1 MKTFLTIVL
10 AAASVAA
17 LAAPETDAIE
27 QKRVR
32 AEKLLAAYGNA
43 CAQVRIYLKLD
54 KDGEPPKHSFRY
66 LCPNCNSC
74 HSESAERYLKEGRP
88 AETCAFAV
96 APDRF
101 LVQDDRFRT
110 EWVERIEV
118 VFGGVAYP
126 AKPVR
131 RYLNEEA
138 LELRTER
145 PVRGVTPLSFSKR
158 IDFRTDS
165 KGVFFFNA
173 KENGLAVSGMR
184 PNGAANFTH
193 YADVGKDL
201 AKATGNAIAVNASNE
216 AVTVVFRNLLP
227 VGKDEFRPPAEWVGE
242 SVEAIEKRWDDFEN
256 RAKASF
262 VPLYLHLDDEENRKD
277 GWSRRYSSYRED
289 SESTDIDLVGILLP
303 EGDVLAEVRLNASK
317 MSEIDK
323 IEAVLADGRRAPM
336 EFVGAF
342 AEQKLAVFRFAD
354 GKVPAG
360 LAPVRL
366 NTRAPV
372 SRFLETVNALK
383 VSNFSGKLKSELRPQ
398 KIVRFDTIRGGLQ
411 CPSVSGSFDYRNKG
425 GAQVFLYEDGSFGGM
440 KVEMRGGERYA
451 DDMEYVTAEKLA
463 KLLSDRDFDPQFAI
477 RKGKDRVRIA
487 WIGVETQRLTD
498 ELAREKKAQA
508 LLSAAGS
515 RGALVTRVM
524 PGTPAAKAG
533 LAEGDVLLTA
543 RLTTAHR
550 KRALDDENSSN
561 GFDWSEYFGAFEGGD
576 EDMLGMMF
584 DREYSPWP
592 NVELGVNRVFTSF
605 GIGRKVVVAYA
616 RDGERKEVEL
626 TLEQAPVHYQTAKRI
641 KNKELGIKVSDMT
654 FEVRGYFKLDDKAPG
669 VVVVK
674 VQPGNP
680 AAIGGVR
687 PLEIITHV
695 NNEPVTSAKDFAKKV
710 KGQKTLTFSV
720 RRLAATRVVRIEL
733 KDRANSLPKSGE
745 NGIMRI
751 EGKGDPSSE

>member
-1 MKTFLTIVL
+1 MKRLVTIIL
-10 AAASVAA
+10 AAASTAA
-17 LAAPETDAIE
+17 FAAPETDAIE

-43 CAQVRIYLKLD
+43 CAQVKIYLKLD
-54 KDGEPPKHSFRY
+54 KNGEPPKHSFRY
-66 LCPNCNSC
+66 LCPNCNSY
-74 HSESAERYLKEGRP
+74 HSEGAERYLREGRP
-88 AETCAFAV
+88 VETCAFAV

-101 LVQDDRFRT
+101 LVQDDRFRGD
-110 EWVERIEV
+110 WVERIEV
-118 VFGGVAYP
+118 VFAGVAYP

-131 RYLNEEA
+131 RYLREEA
-138 LELRTER
+138 LELKTER
-145 PVRGVTPLSFSKR
+145 AVKGVTPLSFSKR
-158 IDFRTDS
+158 LDFRTDA
-165 KGVFFFNA
+165 KGVFFFNT
-173 KENGLAVSGMR
+173 KEHGLAVSGMK
-184 PNGAANFTH
+184 PNAAADFTH

-216 AVTVVFRNLLP
+216 AVTVMFRKLLP
-227 VGKDEFRPPAEWVGE
+227 VGADEFRPPAEWTGE
-242 SVEAIEKRWDDFEN
+242 SAEAIEKRWDDFES
-256 RAKASF
+256 RAKTSF

-289 SESTDIDLVGILLP
+289 SESTDLDLVGLLLP
-303 EGDVLAEVRLNASK
+303 EGDVLAELKLDASK
-317 MSEIDK
+317 VSEIDK
-323 IEAVLADGRRAPM
+323 IEAVLADGKRVAM

-354 GKVPAG
+354 GKVPEG
-360 LAPVRL
+360 LSPLRL
-366 NTRAPV
+366 NARAPV
-372 SRFLETVNALK
+372 SRFLETAYALK
-383 VSNFSGKLKSELRPQ
+383 VSNFGGKLKSELRPR
-398 KIVRFDTIRGGLQ
+398 KIDGFETIRGGLL
-411 CPSVSGSFDYRNKG
+411 CPDVSGGFDYHGKG
-425 GAQVFLYEDGSFGGM
+425 GVRMFMYEDGTFGGM
-440 KVEMRGGERYA
+440 KVEMRGGGRYS
-451 DDMEYVTAEKLA
+451 DDEEFVTAEKLA
-463 KLLSDRDFDPQFAI
+463 KLLADRDFDPQFAI
-477 RKGKDRVRIA
+477 RQGKDRVRIA

-508 LLSAAGS
+508 LLAAAES
-515 RGALVTRVM
+515 HGALVTRVM

-533 LAEGDVLLTA
+533 LSEGDILLSA
-543 RLTTAHR
+543 RLRTSHS
-550 KRALDDENSSN
+550 KRSLEDGNSSD
-561 GFDWSEYFGAFEGGD
+561 GFDWSQYFSAFEGED

-592 NVELGVNRVFTSF
+592 NVEQGVNRVFTSF
-605 GIGRKVVVAYA
+605 GIGKQVIVDYA

-641 KNKELGIKVSDMT
+641 KNKDLGIKVSDMT

-710 KGQKTLTFSV
+710 KGPKDLTFSV

-733 KDRANSLPKSGE
+733 KERADNVRK
-745 NGIMRI
+745 
-751 EGKGDPSSE
+751 

>member
-1 MKTFLTIVL
+1 MKTLLVIVL
-10 AAASVAA
+10 TAASVAVV
-17 LAAPETDAIE
+17 AASETDAIVA
-27 QKRVR
+27 KRAR
-32 AEKLLAAYGNA
+32 AEKLLAAYGDA
-43 CAQVRIYLKLD
+43 CAQVKIYLKLD
-54 KDGEPPKHSFRY
+54 KNGEPPKHSFRY
-66 LCPNCNSC
+66 LCPNCNSY
-74 HSESAERYLKEGRP
+74 HSRSADTYLKEGRP

-101 LVQDDRFRT
+101 LVQDDRFRAD
-110 EWVERIEV
+110 WIERIEI

-131 RYLNEEA
+131 RYLKEEA
-138 LELRTER
+138 LELKTDK

-173 KENGLAVSGMR
+173 KENGLAVSGMK
-184 PNGAANFTH
+184 PNGAADFTH

-216 AVTVVFRNLLP
+216 AVTVMFRNLLP
-227 VGKDEFRPPAEWVGE
+227 VGADEFRPPSEWEGE
-242 SVEAIEKRWDDFEN
+242 GVEAIEKRWDDFEN
-256 RAKASF
+256 RAKTSF

-289 SESTDIDLVGILLP
+289 SEATDLDLVGILLP
-303 EGDVLAEVRLNASK
+303 EGDVLAEVKLGASK
-317 MSEIDK
+317 VSEIDK
-323 IEAVLADGRRAPM
+323 IEAVLADGKRVPM

-354 GKVPAG
+354 GKMPEG
-360 LAPVRL
+360 LSPLRL
-366 NTRAPV
+366 NARAPV
-372 SRFLETVNALK
+372 SRFLETAYGLK
-383 VSNFSGKLKSELRPQ
+383 VSNFGGKLKSELRPQ
-398 KIVRFDTIRGGLQ
+398 QIVEFDTIRGGLL
-411 CPSVSGSFDYRNKG
+411 CPSVSGSFDYRSKG
-425 GAQVFLYEDGSFGGM
+425 GVQLFLYEDGTFGGM
-440 KVEMRGGERYA
+440 KVEMRGGGRYS
-451 DDMEYVTAEKLA
+451 DDEEFVTAEKLA
-463 KLLSDRDFDPQFAI
+463 KLLAERDFDPQFAI
-477 RKGKDRVRIA
+477 RQGKDRVRIA

-508 LLSAAGS
+508 LLATAES

-533 LAEGDVLLTA
+533 LVEGDILLSS
-543 RLTTAHR
+543 RLKTSHS
-550 KRALDDENSSN
+550 KRSLEDGNSSD
-561 GFDWSEYFGAFEGGD
+561 GFDWSSYFSAFEGVD
-576 EDMLGMMF
+576 EDEIGMIF
-584 DREYSPWP
+584 DAEYSPWP
-592 NVELGVNRVFTSF
+592 NVEAGVNRVFTSF
-605 GIGRKVVVAYA
+605 GIGKRVVVAYA

-641 KNKELGIKVSDMT
+641 KNKDLGIKVSDMT

-695 NNEPVTSAKDFAKKV
+695 NNEPVTGAKDFAKKV
-710 KGQKTLTFSV
+710 KGQKHLTFSV

-733 KDRANSLPKSGE
+733 KDRVADVPNRSK
-745 NGIMRI
+745 
-751 EGKGDPSSE
+751 

>member
-1 MKTFLTIVL
+1 MKRLMIITL
-10 AAASVAA
+10 AAASAA
-17 LAAPETDAIE
+17 AFAAPEADAIE

-43 CAQVRIYLKLD
+43 CAQVKIYLKLD
-54 KDGEPPKHSFRY
+54 KNGEPPKHSFRY
-66 LCPNCNSC
+66 LCPNCNSY
-74 HSESAERYLKEGRP
+74 HSESAESYLREGRP
-88 AETCAFAV
+88 VETCAFAV

-101 LVQDDRFRT
+101 LMQDDRFRAD
-110 EWVERIEV
+110 WVERIEV

-131 RYLNEEA
+131 RYLREEA
-138 LELRTER
+138 LELKTDK
-145 PVRGVTPLSFSKR
+145 PVKGVTPLSFSKR
-158 IDFRTDS
+158 IDFRNDS

-173 KENGLAVSGMR
+173 KEGGLAVSGMK
-184 PNGAANFTH
+184 PNAAADFTH

-227 VGKDEFRPPAEWVGE
+227 VGADEFRPPSEWAGE
-242 SVEAIEKRWDDFEN
+242 SVEAIERRWDDFES
-256 RAKASF
+256 RAKTSF
-262 VPLYLHLDDEENRKD
+262 VPLYLHLDDEGNRKD

-289 SESTDIDLVGILLP
+289 SEATDLDLVGLLLP
-303 EGDVLAEVRLNASK
+303 EGDVLAELKLDASK
-317 MSEIDK
+317 VSEIDK
-323 IEAVLADGRRAPM
+323 IEAVLADGKRAAM

-342 AEQKLAVFRFAD
+342 GEQKLAVFRFAD
-354 GKVPAG
+354 GKVPEG
-360 LAPVRL
+360 VSPLRL
-366 NTRAPV
+366 NARAPA
-372 SRFLETVNALK
+372 SRFLEAVYALK
-383 VSNFSGKLKSELRPQ
+383 VSNFGGKLKSELRPR
-398 KIVRFDTIRGGLQ
+398 KIVEFDTIRDGLL
-411 CPSVSGSFDYRNKG
+411 CPSISGGFDYRNKG
-425 GAQVFLYEDGSFGGM
+425 GVQVFLYEDGTFGGM
-440 KVEMRGGERYA
+440 KVEMRGGGRYS
-451 DDMEYVTAEKLA
+451 DDEEYVTAEKLGA
-463 KLLSDRDFDPQFAI
+463 MLAGRNFDPQFAI
-477 RKGKDRVRIA
+477 RQGRDRVRIA

-508 LLSAAGS
+508 LLFAAES

-524 PGTPAAKAG
+524 PGSPAAKAG
-533 LAEGDVLLTA
+533 LLEGDILLSA
-543 RLTTAHR
+543 RLKTSHS
-550 KRALDDENSSN
+550 KRSLEDGNSSD
-561 GFDWSEYFGAFEGGD
+561 GFDWSRYFGAFESED

-584 DREYSPWP
+584 DAEYSPWP
-592 NVELGVNRVFTSF
+592 NVEQGVNRVFTSF
-605 GIGRKVVVAYA
+605 GIGKRVVVAYA

-641 KNKELGIKVSDMT
+641 KNKDLGIKVSDMT

-710 KGQKTLTFSV
+710 KGQKHLTFSV

-733 KDRANSLPKSGE
+733 KDRAVEARK
-745 NGIMRI
+745 
-751 EGKGDPSSE
+751 

>member
-1 MKTFLTIVL
+1 MKTLLTIVL

-17 LAAPETDAIE
+17 FAAPESDAIAA
-27 QKRVR
+27 KRVR

-43 CAQVRIYLKLD
+43 CAQVKIYLKLD
-54 KDGEPPKHSFRY
+54 KNGEPPKHSFRY
-66 LCPNCNSC
+66 LCPNCNSY
-74 HSESAERYLKEGRP
+74 HSRGAETYLREGRP
-88 AETCAFAV
+88 VETCAFAV

-101 LVQDDRFRT
+101 LVQDDRFRA

-131 RYLNEEA
+131 RYLREEA
-138 LELRTER
+138 LELQTER
-145 PVRGVTPLSFSKR
+145 PAKGVTPLCFSKR
-158 IDFRTDS
+158 IDFRNDS

-173 KENGLAVSGMR
+173 RENGLSVSGMK
-184 PNGAANFTH
+184 PNAAADFTH

-227 VGKDEFRPPAEWVGE
+227 VGADEFRPPAEWVGE
-242 SVEAIEKRWDDFEN
+242 SVEAIEKRWDDFES

-277 GWSRRYSSYRED
+277 GWSRRHSSYRED
-289 SESTDIDLVGILLP
+289 SESTDIDLVGLILP
-303 EGDVLAEVRLNASK
+303 EGDVLVELKLDASK
-317 MSEIDK
+317 VSEIDK
-323 IEAVLADGRRAPM
+323 IEAVMADGKRVAM

-342 AEQKLAVFRFAD
+342 AEQKLAIFRFAD

-360 LAPVRL
+360 LSPLGL
-366 NTRAPV
+366 NARAPV
-372 SRFLETVNALK
+372 SRFLETVYALK
-383 VSNFSGKLKSELRPQ
+383 VSNFGGKLKSELRPQ
-398 KIVRFDTIRGGLQ
+398 KIVEFDTIRDGLP

-425 GAQVFLYEDGSFGGM
+425 SAQVFLYEDGMFGGM
-440 KVEMRGGERYA
+440 KVEMRGGGRYS
-451 DDMEYVTAEKLA
+451 DDMEYVTAEKLS
-463 KLLSDRDFDPQFAI
+463 KLLADRDFDPQFAI

-508 LLSAAGS
+508 LLSAAES

-533 LAEGDVLLTA
+533 LVEGDILLSA

-561 GFDWSEYFGAFEGGD
+561 GFDWSEYFGAFEVGN

-695 NNEPVTSAKDFAKKV
+695 NNEPVSGAKDFAKKV
-710 KGQKTLTFSV
+710 KGQKHLTFSV

-733 KDRANSLPKSGE
+733 KERTAEVRK
-745 NGIMRI
+745 
-751 EGKGDPSSE
+751 

>member
-1 MKTFLTIVL
+1 MKRLVILVL
-10 AAASVAA
+10 AAASAVAF
-17 LAAPETDAIE
+17 AAPETDAVE
-27 QKRVR
+27 QKRMR
-32 AEKLLAAYGNA
+32 AEKLLDAYGNA
-43 CAQVRIYLKLD
+43 CAQVKIYLKLD

-66 LCPNCNSC
+66 LCPNCNSY

-101 LVQDDRFRT
+101 LVQDDRFRAD
-110 EWVERIEV
+110 WVERIEV
-118 VFGGVAYP
+118 VFGGAAYP

-131 RYLNEEA
+131 RYLREEA
-138 LELRTER
+138 LELQTER
-145 PVRGVTPLSFSKR
+145 PVKGVTPLSFSKR
-158 IDFRTDS
+158 IDFRADS

-173 KENGLAVSGMR
+173 RENGLAVSGMR
-184 PNGAANFTH
+184 PNGAADFTH

-201 AKATGNAIAVNASNE
+201 AKVVGNAIAVNASNE

-227 VGKDEFRPPAEWVGE
+227 VGVDEFRPPAEWKGE
-242 SVEAIEKRWDDFEN
+242 GVEAIERRWDDFEK

-262 VPLYLHLDDEENRKD
+262 VPLYLHLDDEGNRKD
-277 GWSRRYSSYRED
+277 GWSRRHSSYRED
-289 SESTDIDLVGILLP
+289 SESTDLDLVGLLLP
-303 EGDVLAEVRLNASK
+303 EGDVLAEVKLDASK
-317 MSEIDK
+317 VSEIDK
-323 IEAVLADGRRAPM
+323 IEAALADGRRVPM

-354 GKVPAG
+354 GKVPEG
-360 LAPVRL
+360 QSPLRL
-366 NTRAPV
+366 NVRSPV
-372 SRFLETVNALK
+372 SRFLETAYALK
-383 VSNFSGKLKSELRPQ
+383 VSNFGGKLKSELRSN
-398 KIVRFDTIRGGLQ
+398 KIVEFDTIRDGLL

-425 GAQVFLYEDGSFGGM
+425 GVQVFLYEDGSFGGM
-440 KVEMRGGERYA
+440 KVEMRGGGRFS
-451 DDMEYVTAEKLA
+451 DDEEYVTAEKLA
-463 KLLSDRDFDPQFAI
+463 KLLAERDFDPQFAI

-524 PGTPAAKAG
+524 PGSPAAKAG
-533 LAEGDVLLTA
+533 LSKGDVLLSA
-543 RLTTAHR
+543 RLKTSQS
-550 KRALDDENSSN
+550 KRSLEDENSSD
-561 GFDWSEYFGAFEGGD
+561 GFDWSRFFGAFEGED
-576 EDMLGMMF
+576 EDMFGMMF
-584 DREYSPWP
+584 DMEYSPWP
-592 NVELGVNRVFTSF
+592 NVEAGVNRVFTSF
-605 GIGRKVVVAYA
+605 GIGKKVVVAYV
-616 RDGERKEVEL
+616 RDGERKEVEM

-641 KNKELGIKVSDMT
+641 KNKDLGIKVSDMT

-710 KGQKTLTFSV
+710 KGQKHLTFSV

-733 KDRANSLPKSGE
+733 KERAV
-745 NGIMRI
+745 
-751 EGKGDPSSE
+751 D

>member
-1 MKTFLTIVL
+1 MKTLLTIVL
-10 AAASVAA
+10 VVASVAA
-17 LAAPETDAIE
+17 VAAPETDAIAA
-27 QKRVR
+27 RRAR

-43 CAQVRIYLKLD
+43 CAQVKIYLKLD
-54 KDGEPPKHSFRY
+54 KNGEPPKHSFRY
-66 LCPNCNSC
+66 LCPNCNSY
-74 HSESAERYLKEGRP
+74 HSRGAETYLRKGRP
-88 AETCAFAV
+88 VETCAFAV

-101 LVQDDRFRT
+101 LMQDDRFRAD
-110 EWVERIEV
+110 WVERIEV

-131 RYLNEEA
+131 RYLKEEA
-138 LELRTER
+138 LELKTDQS
-145 PVRGVTPLSFSKR
+145 VKGVTPLSFSKR
-158 IDFRTDS
+158 IDFRNDS

-173 KENGLAVSGMR
+173 KENGLAVSGMK
-184 PNGAANFTH
+184 PNAAADFTH

-216 AVTVVFRNLLP
+216 AVTVMFRNLLP
-227 VGKDEFRPPAEWVGE
+227 LGADEFRPPAEWKGE
-242 SVEAIEKRWDDFEN
+242 GVEAIERRWDEFES

-262 VPLYLHLDDEENRKD
+262 VPLYLHLDDEDNRKD

-289 SESTDIDLVGILLP
+289 SESTDLDLVGLLLP
-303 EGDVLAEVRLNASK
+303 DGDVLVELKLDASK
-317 MSEIDK
+317 VSEIDK
-323 IEAVLADGRRAPM
+323 VETVLVDGKRVAM

-354 GKVPAG
+354 GKVPDG
-360 LAPVRL
+360 LAPLRL
-366 NTRAPV
+366 NVRSPV
-372 SRFLETVNALK
+372 SRFLEAVYAMK
-383 VSNFSGKLKSELRPQ
+383 VSNFAGKLKSELWPRQ
-398 KIVRFDTIRGGLQ
+398 IVEFDMIRDGLL
-411 CPSVSGSFDYRNKG
+411 CPSVTGVFDYRSKG
-425 GAQVFLYEDGSFGGM
+425 CVQLFLYEDGTFGGM
-440 KVEMRGGERYA
+440 RVEMRGGGRYS
-451 DDMEYVTAEKLA
+451 DDEEFVTAEKLA
-463 KLLSDRDFDPQFAI
+463 KLLADRDFDPQFAI
-477 RKGKDRVRIA
+477 RQGKDRVRIA

-508 LLSAAGS
+508 LLAAADS

-533 LAEGDVLLTA
+533 LVEGDILLSA
-543 RLTTAHR
+543 RLKTSQN
-550 KRALDDENSSN
+550 KRSLDDENSSD
-561 GFDWSEYFGAFEGGD
+561 GFDWSEYFGAFEGED

-592 NVELGVNRVFTSF
+592 NVEAGVNRVFTSF
-605 GIGRKVVVAYA
+605 GIGKRVVVAYV

-641 KNKELGIKVSDMT
+641 KNKDLGIKVSDMT

-710 KGQKTLTFSV
+710 KGQKHLTFSV

-733 KDRANSLPKSGE
+733 KDRAGE
-745 NGIMRI
+745 AR
-751 EGKGDPSSE
+751 K